1 MNSRINVSFSFTTWS
16 VFILITTLAVV
27 TMKTIFNNTL
37 LLSIILVMLAII
49 YETNAREHNY
59 RNSDNKIDSESQRDG
74 KGEYEILL
82 CI

>member
-1 MNSRINVSFSFTTWS
+1 MIKVSLSFTTWS
-16 VFILITTLAVV
+16 VFILISTLAVI
-27 TMKTIFNNTL
+27 TMKTIFTNTL
-37 LLSIILVMLAII
+37 LLSIILVMLAT
-49 YETNAREHNY
+49 YETNAKEHNY